1 MVSFAVAAFASLPK
15 HAPVD
20 VPASILP
27 PRPSRPAR
35 YPVVVFAACLIVAA
49 SAGGSEFPDFAAA
62 KHLPAQVNRSPS
74 IEENLRVVCDELGG
88 RLPGSPAMRRAVE
101 WAVGAFRQ
109 AGVDDVHTETFSMPS
124 AWREGLVRIEITAP
138 VAFQVPGVSSAWSPA
153 TPPEGID
160 AEVIDGGSGTT
171 GRILRMKEKARGK
184 ILLIRSQVVATFQD
198 LANEQ
203 RDATIALREAARV
216 GAAAVLFTSTR
227 PNGLL
232 YRHINVIDGRLDPIP
247 SALVSREQGLRILR
261 LLEAGREVRMRL
273 SLPNET
279 GGPFEQRNVVAEIRG
294 REKPDEVVILGG
306 HLDSWDLGTGCLD
319 NGCNVVLIIEVAR
332 AVVAA
337 KLRPRRTLRFILFGG
352 EEQGLFGSL
361 GYVRSH
367 REELDSIAAVVIH
380 DMGIG
385 KIKGYSFNGRH
396 ELEEGLREA
405 MAPLDGRGAD
415 DHGATAFLGTD
426 HFDFLLEGIP
436 ALVAMQETEDY
447 VPVYHSSAD
456 TLDKVSVR
464 ELKDRAAIAAVT
476 VYNIA
481 DRPKRLGRRLSRE
494 DVQFLLEDT
503 GLDDQMKFLEV
514 WEDWEQGRRG
524 RAR

>member
-1 MVSFAVAAFASLPK
+1 MV
-15 HAPVD
+15 
-20 VPASILP
+20 ASILP
-27 PRPSRPAR
+27 PRPSRR
-35 YPVVVFAACLIVAA
+35 LRHPVFVVAACLIVAA
-49 SAGGSEFPDFAAA
+49 SADGSDFPDFSASQ
-62 KHLPAQVNRSPS
+62 HILAQVARSPS
-74 IEENLRVVCDELGG
+74 LEENLRVVCDELGG
-88 RLPGSPAMRRAVE
+88 RLPGSPALQRAVE

-124 AWREGLVRIEITAP
+124 AWREGSGRIEITAP
-138 VAFQVPGVSSAWSPA
+138 VAFPVPGVSSAWSPA
-153 TPPEGID
+153 TPPEGIE

-171 GRILRMKEKARGK
+171 GRVLRMQKKARGK
-184 ILLIRSQVVATFQD
+184 ILLIRSHQVATFQD

-216 GAAAVLFTSTR
+216 GAAAVLFISTR

-247 SALVSREQGLRILR
+247 SALISREAGLRILR
-261 LLEAGREVRMRL
+261 LLEAGWTPRMHL

-279 GGPFEQRNVVAEIRG
+279 GGPFEQHNVVAEIRG
-294 REKPDEVVILGG
+294 REKPEEVVILGG

-319 NGCNVVLIIEVAR
+319 NGCNVALIIEVAR
-332 AVVAA
+332 AVAA
-337 KLRPRRTLRFILFGG
+337 ANLRPRRTLRFILFGG

-361 GYVRSH
+361 GYVRAH

-380 DMGIG
+380 DMGAS

-396 ELEEGLREA
+396 ELEKGLREA
-405 MAPLDGRGAD
+405 MAPLDGRGGD
-415 DHGATAFLGTD
+415 DHSAAAFFGTD

-436 ALVAMQETEDY
+436 ALIAMQETEDY

-456 TLDKVSVR
+456 TLDKVNPR
-464 ELKDRAAIAAVT
+464 ALKDHAAIAAVT
-476 VYNIA
+476 VFNIA

-503 GLDDQMKFLEV
+503 GLDDQMKFLDL